1 MKPGARKMKIVKST
15 YRPSRSE
22 MDEPIDLHRPDGT
35 LPSLDDAAAALM
47 QPIEIESTDKP
58 E

>member
-1 MKPGARKMKIVKST
+1 MKIVKST